1 MFCKYCGKPLKENEI
16 CTCPEAQAEAAAG
29 KNQTY
34 VPPVGAPAMGN
45 PEPQNDHKGNA
56 AVPSGLIKK
65 IVPLA
70 AIVVVLLVLLG
81 IVVVNRKTTIDM
93 KDYIQISYTGMNTVG
108 DADID
113 VDWMSLDNKALADS
127 GNFLG
132 DSILLESSIQV
143 EATPT
148 EDLSNGDTVTVTV
161 TYDEG
166 TAERLKLKF
175 VNTTI
180 DYTVSGLVDGV
191 QTDVFADLAVTFE
204 GIAPQGTVAIQNN
217 SNDSFV
223 KSVSF
228 SVEPSSGL
236 SNGDTVTVTARY
248 NEQNAIDQM
257 RVVSETTKTYTVSGL
272 DAYVTTYDQID
283 QDTID
288 QMSQQAKD
296 TISTNMLSNKYS
308 YIDAAYDTS
317 KSYPSGLDVE
327 SIVLNEVTLQTT
339 YFAASKPDT
348 NNYYNNE
355 LIQVYKVS
363 ATDNT
368 SPDGVTFYYA
378 VGFHD
383 IIKAGDGSV
392 SVKLTDTVNCY
403 GNVSTDAIYNRV
415 VAPLTADYTVTQA

>member
-148 EDLSNGDTVTVTV
+148 EDLSNGDTVTVT
-161 TYDEG
+161 
-166 TAERLKLKF
+166 
-175 VNTTI
+175 
-180 DYTVSGLVDGV
+180 
-191 QTDVFADLAVTFE
+191 
-204 GIAPQGTVAIQNN
+204 
-217 SNDSFV
+217 
-223 KSVSF
+223 
-228 SVEPSSGL
+228 
-236 SNGDTVTVTARY
+236 ARY

-257 RVVSETTKTYTVSGL
+257 RVVSETTNTYTVSGL

>member
-191 QTDVFADLAVTFE
+191 QTDVFADLAVTYE
-204 GIAPQGTVAIQNN
+204 GIAPRAPW
-217 SNDSFV
+217 
-223 KSVSF
+223 
-228 SVEPSSGL
+228 PSR
-236 SNGDTVTVTARY
+236 TTPTTASSR
-248 NEQNAIDQM
+248 AC
-257 RVVSETTKTYTVSGL
+257 
-272 DAYVTTYDQID
+272 
-283 QDTID
+283 
-288 QMSQQAKD
+288 
-296 TISTNMLSNKYS
+296 
-308 YIDAAYDTS
+308 
-317 KSYPSGLDVE
+317 PSAWSL
-327 SIVLNEVTLQTT
+327 
-339 YFAASKPDT
+339 P
-348 NNYYNNE
+348 
-355 LIQVYKVS
+355 
-363 ATDNT
+363 
-368 SPDGVTFYYA
+368 
-378 VGFHD
+378 
-383 IIKAGDGSV
+383 
-392 SVKLTDTVNCY
+392 
-403 GNVSTDAIYNRV
+403 
-415 VAPLTADYTVTQA
+415 AD

>member
-29 KNQTY
+29 KKQTS
-34 VPPVGAPAMGN
+34 VPPAGAPAMGT
-45 PEPQNDHKGNA
+45 PDPRKGHPGNA
-56 AVPSGLIKK
+56 AAPSGLVRK

-70 AIVVVLLVLLG
+70 VIVVVLLVLLG

-93 KDYIQISYTGMNTVG
+93 KDYIQVSYTGMNTVG

-132 DSILLESSIQV
+132 DSILLESAIQV
-143 EATPT
+143 DATPT

-175 VNTTI
+175 INTTI
-180 DYTVSGLVDGV
+180 DYTVSGLADGV
-191 QTDVFADLAVTFE
+191 QTDVFADLAVSFD
-204 GIAPQGTVAIQNN
+204 GIAPQGTVALKNN
-217 SNDSFV
+217 STDDFI

-272 DAYVTTYDQID
+272 DAYVTSYDQID

-296 TISTNMLSNKYS
+296 TISTNMLSNS
-308 YIDAAYDTS
+308 YNYIKTAYDN
-317 KSYPSGLDVE
+317 KSYPMNLDE
-327 SIVLNEVTLQTT
+327 KTIVLNEVTLQTT

-348 NNYYNNE
+348 NNRYNNE
-355 LIQVYKVS
+355 LIQVYKIS
-363 ATDNT
+363 ATDNE
-368 SPDGVTFYYA
+368 SPDGLTFYYA

-383 IIKAGDGSV
+383 IIKAGDGSI
-392 SVKLTDTVNCY
+392 SVKLTDTVDCY
-403 GNVSTDAIYNRV
+403 GSATTDAIYNQV
-415 VAPLTADYTVTQA
+415 IAPLTADYTVTQA